1 MGIVYEAFD
10 RERGQVMALKT
21 LPRFDPA
28 ALYLFKQEFR
38 TLADVHHANLVR
50 LYELVVAEGDQV
62 FFTMELVRGTNFR
75 EFVQSATSRVDSAP
89 PPTAIVAMRP
99 LATERETLRPAGPG
113 PAPATARVFPT
124 SPARMDRLRPALR
137 QLVAGVH
144 ALHRGGKL
152 HRDIKPSNVLVTD
165 EGRVVLLDFGVA
177 TELKTHPQ
185 EVAAGSGEIVGTLRY
200 MAPEQADEAP
210 PTPASD
216 WYSVGVV
223 LYEALVGRAPFTGS
237 AADVL
242 AMKSTLDAMPPSQCV
257 IGVPPDLDAL
267 CRGLLQREP
276 AMRPTGEDI
285 LHRLGVPLSSAPPP
299 APAESLD
306 GDAAVVGREP
316 QLQSLRDAFDAA
328 QSGAVT
334 VRVSGAAGMGK
345 STVAHHV
352 LDDLARTHGALVLRG
367 RAYERESV
375 PYKAVDSVIDT
386 LTRYLMRRDE
396 DGAPVSL
403 PEDIGALGRLFPVLR
418 RIPGVGTAGG
428 EAADDL
434 PSLRRRAFVALRELL
449 ATLARQQPVVLFVDD
464 VQWGDVDSVALL
476 LEVMRPPHS
485 PPLLLLMT
493 YREDAAATPF
503 LTEMRARWPEEADV
517 RDIEV
522 GALTLEDSKQ
532 LALKWLGA
540 SDEVALR
547 TASAVARE
555 SGGSP
560 FLVEELV
567 RGHLGMTARADG
579 PTLAVITL
587 DRLVSDR
594 LDRLPDA
601 ARRLI
606 EIVSVGGRP
615 LPVSVVIRAA
625 GLPAPSDDVVTLLGA
640 RRFARTGLRRGH
652 EVIEPIHD
660 RIRETI
666 VAQLPPAALRDHHRT
681 IAQVLEESP
690 DVDAE
695 AIARHWLGAD
705 DHPRAARFAQVAA
718 EEACAKLAFDQAA
731 RLFWLALENLPP
743 SSPDERRVRL
753 RLAQMLELGGRAV
766 DSARAYL
773 VCVEGAS
780 PSEQVEYRRAA
791 AEQLLAAG
799 HIDEGEKILRGVL
812 AAIGMSAPRSPLSAL
827 FWLIVYRFWVA
838 LYGLRFQERTVDS
851 VPREDRLRVDALH
864 AVVTGFGIVDI
875 ILGACMQA
883 RHFVEAIRKGDRLQ
897 LLRATGIEVAQIMA
911 AGKPPTKRERAL
923 VEIGR
928 GLAERAG
935 TAEARAYVET
945 FHGLGLYMRGQ
956 WREAQARLQTPDGLL
971 GGAMAIQHR
980 LFLARLC
987 FFLGD
992 PGEGARREA
1001 AIYAE
1006 AEDRGDICTTVSIRT
1021 TTNVRKCLA
1030 AGKPERARREVDEA
1044 LAQWSQTGFH
1054 VQHWQAM
1061 VYAPDIDL
1069 YLGDGAAAYE
1079 RFMRDMPKLKK
1090 SLLLHA
1096 GYSRAMT
1103 DYTHGRVAIAS
1114 IASAAAS
1121 PALRASRIAEALRM
1135 SRRLAREYNPW
1146 TGMLAALVLAIAK
1159 NAEGDRAAA
1168 IAALRVA
1175 IERGEATESISF
1187 LPSARY
1193 RLGELLG
1200 GDEGRALMDA
1210 ALRTMKEW
1218 DVQHPVPWLAVYM
1231 PGVWTSPPY

>member
-1 MGIVYEAFD
+1 M
-10 RERGQVMALKT
+10 
-21 LPRFDPA
+21 
-28 ALYLFKQEFR
+28 
-38 TLADVHHANLVR
+38 
-50 LYELVVAEGDQV
+50 
-62 FFTMELVRGTNFR
+62 
-75 EFVQSATSRVDSAP
+75 
-89 PPTAIVAMRP
+89 
-99 LATERETLRPAGPG
+99 
-113 PAPATARVFPT
+113 
-124 SPARMDRLRPALR
+124 
-137 QLVAGVH
+137 
-144 ALHRGGKL
+144 
-152 HRDIKPSNVLVTD
+152 
-165 EGRVVLLDFGVA
+165 
-177 TELKTHPQ
+177 
-185 EVAAGSGEIVGTLRY
+185 
-200 MAPEQADEAP
+200 
-210 PTPASD
+210 
-216 WYSVGVV
+216 
-223 LYEALVGRAPFTGS
+223 
-237 AADVL
+237 
-242 AMKSTLDAMPPSQCV
+242 
-257 IGVPPDLDAL
+257 
-267 CRGLLQREP
+267 
-276 AMRPTGEDI
+276 
-285 LHRLGVPLSSAPPP
+285 
-299 APAESLD
+299 
-306 GDAAVVGREP
+306 
-316 QLQSLRDAFDAA
+316 
-328 QSGAVT
+328 T

-352 LDDLARTHGALVLRG
+352 LDELARTHGALVLRG

-375 PYKAVDSVIDT
+375 PYKAVDSVIDA

-396 DGAPVSL
+396 DGEPVSL

-418 RIPGVGTAGG
+418 RIPGVGTARG

-434 PSLRRRAFVALRELL
+434 PSLRRRAFVALRQLL
-449 ATLARQQPVVLFVDD
+449 ATLARQRPVVLFVDD

-476 LEVMRPPHS
+476 LEVMRPPQA

-493 YREDAAATPF
+493 SREEAAATPF

-517 RDIEV
+517 RDVEV
-522 GALTLEDSKQ
+522 GALALEDSKQ

-540 SDEVALR
+540 SDEVARR

-625 GLPAPSDDVVTLLGA
+625 GLPDPSDDVVTLLGA
-640 RRFARTGLRRGH
+640 RRFARTGLRSGH

-666 VAQLPPAALRDHHRT
+666 VAQLPPAALRDRHRT
-681 IAQVLEESP
+681 LAQILEESP

-695 AIARHWLGAD
+695 AIARHWLGAED
-705 DHPRAARFAQVAA
+705 RPRAARFAQVAA

-753 RLAQMLELGGRAV
+753 RLAQTLELGGRAA
-766 DSARAYL
+766 DSARTYL
-773 VCVEGAS
+773 DCVEGAS
-780 PSEQVEYRRAA
+780 LSEQVEYRRAA

-827 FWLIVYRFWVA
+827 FWLIVYRFWIA

-864 AVVTGFGIVDI
+864 AVASGLGIVDI

-883 RHFVEAIRKGDRLQ
+883 RHFVEAIRKGDRFQ
-897 LLRATGIEVAQIMA
+897 LLRATGIEVAQIMS

-928 GLAERAG
+928 GLAERTG
-935 TAEARAYVET
+935 TAEARAYVEAS
-945 FHGLGLYMRGQ
+945 HGLGLYMRGQ
-956 WREAQARLQTPDGLL
+956 WREAQTRLQTPDGLVV
-971 GGAMAIQHR
+971 GAMAIRQR

-992 PGEGARREA
+992 PGECARREA
-1001 AIYAE
+1001 EIYTE
-1006 AEDRGDICTTVSIRT
+1006 AEDRGDIYTTVSIRT
-1021 TTNVRKCLA
+1021 TTNVRKWLA

-1096 GYSRAMT
+1096 GYSRAVT
-1103 DYTHGRVAIAS
+1103 LHTHARVAIAS
-1114 IASAAAS
+1114 AARRVPRFVLRASPRRFAWPVGWRGSTTRGPGCWPPSPLRSRRTRKATAPPRSPPCASPSSAGRPRRRSPSSLRPAIASASSWAA
-1121 PALRASRIAEALRM
+1121 
-1135 SRRLAREYNPW
+1135 RRDAPSW
-1146 TGMLAALVLAIAK
+1146 T
-1159 NAEGDRAAA
+1159 RPF
-1168 IAALRVA
+1168 
-1175 IERGEATESISF
+1175 ER
-1187 LPSARY
+1187 
-1193 RLGELLG
+1193 
-1200 GDEGRALMDA
+1200 
-1210 ALRTMKEW
+1210 
-1218 DVQHPVPWLAVYM
+1218 
-1231 PGVWTSPPY
+1231 